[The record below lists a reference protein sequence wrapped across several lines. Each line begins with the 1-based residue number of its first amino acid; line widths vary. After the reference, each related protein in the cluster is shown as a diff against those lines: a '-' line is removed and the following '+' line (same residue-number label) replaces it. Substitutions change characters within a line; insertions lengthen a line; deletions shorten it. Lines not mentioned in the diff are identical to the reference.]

1 MKRVSAKVHG
11 GEGAEEKNTHDMSN
25 GSLDRFVDDS
35 NLLVEVCWIT
45 SSLKS
50 NNATSKRVNDV
61 LE

>member
-1 MKRVSAKVHG
+1 MKTVSVKVHEG
-11 GEGAEEKNTHDMSN
+11 GGVEEKNAHDMGN

-45 SSLKS
+45 SGFESDDT
-50 NNATSKRVNDV
+50 TSKRVDDI